1 MQDKHQLNQNQ
12 NQINM
17 EKEFIEKLYSMCL
30 IYKLMGRGTYESP
43 MWLQLSEID
52 RDKNLLIFR
61 NSQKQSLWFSIPFN
75 WEGEPFNELYD
86 KYKYLKYKYIQENE
100 PTIFEEIQGTQKAN
114 INLFLINN
122 QNQIKTK

>member
-1 MQDKHQLNQNQ
+1 MQANHQIKSNQKTNQ
-12 NQINM
+12 MQ
-17 EKEFIEKLYSMCL
+17 KEFIDKLAHHCVV
-30 IYKLMGRGTYESP
+30 YKLMGSGSNESP
-43 MWLQLSEID
+43 MWYQLSEID

-61 NSQKQSLWFSIPFN
+61 SSQRQSLWFSIPFN
-75 WEGEPFNELYD
+75 WDGEPFNELYD

-122 QNQIKTK
+122 Q